1 MPKEPYSISGL
12 VKEVCEMQTFQSGF
26 KKQTLVIV
34 DDPDAEY
41 PNYAAIEY
49 AKDKTA
55 LLAPLKKGDAVS
67 AKFWPDAHSWKDPK
81 TGKVKWFSSLR
92 GVELSVDSVPEPA
105 TPTAADVAAAEEA
118 AGGSDDLP
126 F

>member
-1 MPKEPYSISGL
+1 MAKHEPYSIAGL
-12 VKEVCEMQTFQSGF
+12 VEQVCEMQTFQSGF
-26 KKQTLVIV
+26 TKQTLVIV
-34 DDPDAEY
+34 DDPDAEH

-55 LLAPLKKGDAVS
+55 LLAPLKKGDRVR
-67 AKFWPDAHSWKDPK
+67 AKFWPDAHSWQDPK

-92 GVELSVDSVPEPA
+92 GVELAVDGAMPEPA
-105 TPTAADVAAAEEA
+105 TPPPEEELPPADE
-118 AGGSDDLP
+118 DLP